1 MISMVEAA
9 PHFGAVRQDGEIVS
23 VPFAFDVKEIEFSI
37 GKRWTV
43 TIPWGDLVTAHVT
56 TGIPNIR
63 VYAGAPR
70 KFVARVKRLR
80 ALMPVL
86 GPRPVKRLLQW
97 WIGLTVSGPD
107 QKARTTGRAHLW
119 GQVRN
124 DKGESRSATLDAPE
138 GYTLTATAAAES
150 LRRVLEGDV
159 EPGFQTPALAF
170 GANFVDQLPGVTA
183 SDVVSP

>member
-1 MISMVEAA
+1 MVSMVEAA
-9 PHFGAVRQDGEIVS
+9 PHFGAVRRNGEIVS